1 MTDLHLDD
9 FDGFFAE
16 LNGGHRPFSWQR
28 EVLHRVAAEGRWPE
42 QIAAPTGAGKSS
54 VVDLHVFLVAWS
66 RGQGRPRVPRR
77 LITVV
82 NRRGL
87 VDNQAARAEHIRD
100 RLRAARGGTGVLAEV
115 AAALDGLRTSAEDQG
130 PLLLGHLR
138 GQLPRL
144 NEALHDPA
152 GCAVISATP
161 EMWGSRLLFRGYGS
175 TRHARPV
182 EAAVL
187 GMDAVM
193 VLDEAHLNRQLLLT
207 ARRVAELQAR
217 ESDLGV
223 PRLQVVDTT
232 ATPAGDAADP
242 VSVDIAALDPGRDA
256 ELRRRLTAAKPIR
269 TVAVAKW
276 TGRPGAPA
284 LVAEAVAAV
293 GELLEE
299 RDRSGAGGTVGCIV
313 NHVATAV
320 KITAGLRKGTSL
332 NVRLLVGR
340 MRPHDVAE
348 LRRAHPGL
356 FTTAGDDA
364 VDVIVATQTLEVGV
378 DMDLAGLVTELAPGS
393 SLAQRFGR
401 VNRLGRRGAASI
413 RVLAPA
419 PDALPRKVPPPY
431 DREDLVTAAEWVD
444 GLVHRGDASP
454 AILAELPPPAASRER
469 LLLQRPE
476 WGDAAVW
483 ARTSDERFAEDD
495 LALWLRDSLD
505 ADDAMAGLV
514 VRPPL
519 PVDDG
524 SALAFLRELP
534 PSPEEVFPASL
545 AVLRRHAAEVLGEA
559 GERRDAPGRII
570 ARAFLHRDGDTVA
583 LTEDTRLRP
592 GDVLVLETG
601 RKTTCEG
608 VVVDPGEAT
617 EAPAPVPAPEGT
629 RWCIREANTGEWA
642 PAGDRSLL
650 PALRDWAGLGPDEAT
665 AEHGEPGLAVIP
677 GPPAAGPGGAPELDW
692 VILRQAAA
700 GPADAEIRQEWS
712 PTGAPVTLADH
723 GRDVGDRARDLCAQV
738 GLDAAW
744 ATRVTAAGLH
754 HDAGKADPRFQVLL
768 GRGAGDPMLAK
779 SADTRTWAQAQHARH
794 RSGLPAGWRHEL
806 LSAVLVEAMRREGA
820 PDIDRTVVRLV
831 GTSHGRG
838 RSGAPQCA
846 AELLAP
852 DPDPGT
858 AAIAGELLD
867 EGVWDELVDLGNR
880 DIGHWAAA
888 YLEALVRAADVQISK
903 EGR

>member
-1 MTDLHLDD
+1 MTDLRLDD
-9 FDGFFAE
+9 FDVFFAE

-28 EVLHRVAAEGRWPE
+28 EVLHRVADGGLWPG

-66 RGQGRPRVPRR
+66 CGEDRPRVPRR
-77 LITVV
+77 LVTVV

-87 VDNQAARAEHIRD
+87 VDNQATRARIIRD
-100 RLRAARGGTGVLAEV
+100 RLRDARGGTGVLAEV
-115 AAALDGLRTSAEDQG
+115 ASALDGLRTSADDRG

-152 GCAVISATP
+152 ACAVISATP

-175 TRHARPV
+175 TRYARPV

-187 GMDAVM
+187 GMDTVM

-207 ARRVAELQAR
+207 ARRVAELQAH
-217 ESDLGV
+217 ETDLGV

-232 ATPAGDAADP
+232 ATPTGDAEDP
-242 VSVDIAALDPGRDA
+242 VTVDVAALDAARDT
-256 ELRRRLTAAKPIR
+256 ELHRRLTAAKPIQR
-269 TVAVAKW
+269 VPVTRW
-276 TGRPGAPA
+276 TGKPGAPA
-284 LVAEAVAAV
+284 LVGSAVASV
-293 GELLEE
+293 RELLEE
-299 RDRSGAGGTVGCIV
+299 RAGWTAAGTVGCVV

-320 KITAGLRKGTSL
+320 RISAELRTDASL

-340 MRPHDVAE
+340 MRPHDVAALHRE
-348 LRRAHPGL
+348 HPGL

-378 DMDLAGLVTELAPGS
+378 DMDLAALVTELAPGS

-401 VNRLGRRGAASI
+401 VNRLGRRDAAPI

-419 PDALPRKVPPPY
+419 SDELPTRLPPPY
-431 DREDLVTAAEWVD
+431 LREDLATAAEWVEA
-444 GLVHRGDASP
+444 LAHRGDASP
-454 AILAELPPPAASRER
+454 ATLAELPPPAASRER

-495 LALWLRDSLD
+495 LTLWLRDSLD
-505 ADDAMAGLV
+505 ADDAMGGLI

-524 SALAFLRELP
+524 SAVAFLRELP
-534 PSPEEVFPASL
+534 PEPEEVFPASL
-545 AVLRRHAAEVLGEA
+545 AVLRRYAAAILDDA
-559 GERRDAPGRII
+559 GERRRAPGSTI
-570 ARAFLHRDGDTVA
+570 ARAFLHRDGDIDPLV
-583 LTEDTRLRP
+583 EDVRLRP
-592 GDVLVLETG
+592 GDVLIVETG
-601 RKTTCEG
+601 RKTTREG

-617 EAPAPVPAPEGT
+617 EAPAPVLTPAGT
-629 RWCIREANTGEWA
+629 RWCIREANTGERGS
-642 PAGDRSLL
+642 AGDPALL
-650 PALRDWAGLGPDEAT
+650 PALREWAELDPDAAT
-665 AEHGEPGLAVIP
+665 AERDEPGVTVIP
-677 GPPAAGPGGAPELDW
+677 GPSAPTTVGASELDW
-692 VILRQAAA
+692 ILLRTTAAE
-700 GPADAEIRQEWS
+700 PADADIRQEWS
-712 PTGAPVTLADH
+712 PAATPVTLADH
-723 GRDVGDRARDLCAQV
+723 GRDVEGRARELCARV

-744 ATRVTAAGLH
+744 ADRVAAAGLH

-768 GRGAGDPMLAK
+768 GRGDGGPMLAK
-779 SADTRTWAQAQHARH
+779 SSDSRTWAQARHARL
-794 RSGLPAGWRHEL
+794 RSGLPTGWRHEL
-806 LSAVLVEAMRREGA
+806 LSAVLVERMRREGVA
-820 PDIDRTVVRLV
+820 GIDDAVVRLV

-846 AELLAP
+846 AELLPP
-852 DPDPGT
+852 DPDPGV

-867 EGVWDELVDLGNR
+867 DGVWDELVELGNR
-880 DIGHWAAA
+880 SIGHWAAA